1 MSLSMKNFFR
11 MLRYARP
18 YRKLAYLN
26 VLFNFLSIIFG
37 MVSITMLMPFLNY
50 LFGKDGTVTK
60 EGATGLTRLNNE
72 FILFLKDLSGDD
84 VGMGLLLV
92 CVAVVVFSILKN
104 IFRYLA
110 LYVLIPYRNNTIR
123 DLRNAV
129 YKKVMRLQL
138 SYFSDEKKG
147 DIISRMSNDMTEVE
161 FAIMTSL
168 EAIFKAPFTI
178 LVTLS
183 ILLVMSWK
191 LTIIILILLP
201 LNGILVSRIG
211 KRLKRHASRAQG
223 RLGILMSLFEE
234 SLSGIRIIKGFGK
247 EAHFFRKFSTENRHL
262 STINVLVNR
271 SRDISSPLSE
281 TLGFIT
287 LSVVLYIGGRMVQ
300 TETGIMDPSAFI
312 YFIVLFAQVIDPA
325 KAFSTAF
332 YNVQKGSASADR
344 IEEILQIPE
353 MLKEAQNA
361 LSLDEIKEGVEYK
374 NVGFQ
379 YNPDKKTLHNISFK
393 IPKGKTVALVG
404 PSGSGKSTL
413 ADLLARFYDVTEG
426 HVLFDGIDI
435 RDVKVKDLRGLM
447 GLVTQESILFN
458 DSVYNNITFG
468 NHEVG
473 FEQVVEAA
481 KAANAHEFIEQMDKG
496 YYTNIGDRGGKLS
509 GGQRQRI
516 AIARAILKNP
526 QILILDE
533 ATSALD
539 TTSERLVQEA
549 LNHLMKNRTSL
560 VIAHRLSTIQGAD
573 LIIVLDDGRI
583 IERGTHQEL
592 FDHKGLY
599 RSLLEMQQMA

>member
-1 MSLSMKNFFR
+1 

-26 VLFNFLSIIFG
+26 ILFNFLSIVFG
-37 MVSITMLMPFLNY
+37 MVSFTMLMPFLNY
-50 LFGKDGTVTK
+50 LFGKDGNVAK
-60 EGATGLTRLNNE
+60 EGATGITKLNNE
-72 FILFLKDLSGDD
+72 FILFLKDISGDD
-84 VGMGLLLV
+84 VGTGLLLV
-92 CVAVVVFSILKN
+92 CVAVVVFTILKN

-168 EAIFKAPFTI
+168 EAIFKAPFSI
-178 LVTLS
+178 FVTLI

-191 LTIIILILLP
+191 LTLIILILLP

-223 RLGILMSLFEE
+223 RLGMLMSLFEE
-234 SLSGIRIIKGFGK
+234 SLGGIRIIKGFGK
-247 EAHFFRKFSTENRHL
+247 EAFFFRKFSTENRHL
-262 STINVLVNR
+262 NKINILVNR

-287 LSVVLYIGGRMVQ
+287 LSTVLYIGGRMVQ
-300 TETGIMDPSAFI
+300 TDTGIMDPSAFI
-312 YFIVLFAQVIDPA
+312 LFIVLFAQVIDPA
-325 KAFSTAF
+325 KSFSTAF

-353 MLKEAQNA
+353 MLKEAANPI
-361 LSLDEIKEGVEYK
+361 SLTEIQEGVEYK
-374 NVGFQ
+374 HVGFS
-379 YNPDKKTLHNISFK
+379 YASDKKTLHGINFK

-404 PSGSGKSTL
+404 PSGSGKSTI
-413 ADLLARFYDVTEG
+413 ADLLARFYDVSEG
-426 HVLFDGIDI
+426 HVLFDGKDI
-435 RDVKVKDLRGLM
+435 RDLKVKDLRGLM

-468 NHEVG
+468 NHEASY
-473 FEQVVEAA
+473 EQVVEAA
-481 KAANAHEFIEQMDKG
+481 KAANAHEFIAEMEKG
-496 YYTNIGDRGGKLS
+496 YYTNIGERGGKLS

-549 LNHLMKNRTSL
+549 LNTLMKNRTSL
-560 VIAHRLSTIQGAD
+560 VIAHRLSTIQNAD
-573 LIIVLDDGRI
+573 LIIVLDNGLI

-592 FDHKGLY
+592 YDNKGLY
-599 RSLLEMQQMA
+599 RSLLDMQQLA

>member
-1 MSLSMKNFFR
+1 MYLSMKNFFR

-18 YRKLAYLN
+18 YRKLAYFN
-26 VLFNFLSIIFG
+26 ILFNFLSIVFG
-37 MVSITMLMPFLNY
+37 MVSFTMLMPFLNY
-50 LFGKDGTVTK
+50 LFGKAQDVSV
-60 EGATGLTRLNNE
+60 EGATGITKLNNQ

-84 VGMGLLLV
+84 TGMGLLLV
-92 CVAVVVFSILKN
+92 CIAVVVFTILKN

-110 LYVLIPYRNNTIR
+110 LYVLIPFRNNTIR
-123 DLRNAV
+123 DLRNAF

-168 EAIFKAPFTI
+168 EAIFKAPFSI
-178 LVTLS
+178 LVTLV
-183 ILLVMSWK
+183 ILVVMSWK
-191 LTIIILILLP
+191 LTLIILVLLP

-223 RLGILMSLFEE
+223 RLGMLMSLFEE
-234 SLSGIRIIKGFGK
+234 SLGGIRIIKGFGK
-247 EAHFFRKFSTENRHL
+247 EAYFFRKFSMENRHL
-262 STINVLVNR
+262 NKINVLVNR

-287 LSVVLYIGGRMVQ
+287 LSIVLYIGGRMVQ

-312 YFIVLFAQVIDPA
+312 LFIVLFAQVIDPA

-353 MLKEAQNA
+353 TLNEAENPIGLTQIQ
-361 LSLDEIKEGVEYK
+361 DGVEYK
-374 NVGFQ
+374 GVGF
-379 YNPDKKTLHNISFK
+379 YYTPEKKTLHDISFK

-413 ADLLARFYDVTEG
+413 ADLLARFYDVSEG
-426 HVLFDGIDI
+426 HVLFDGKDI
-435 RDVKVKDLRGLM
+435 RDIKVKDLRGLM

-468 NHEVG
+468 NHEVS

-481 KAANAHEFIEQMDKG
+481 KAANAHEFIVEMEKG

-549 LNHLMKNRTSL
+549 LNTLMKNRTSL

-573 LIIVLDDGRI
+573 LIIVLDNGNI

-592 FDHKGLY
+592 YEKNGMY

>member
-1 MSLSMKNFFR
+1 

-26 VLFNFLSIIFG
+26 ILFNFLSIVFG
-37 MVSITMLMPFLNY
+37 MVSFTMLMPFLNY
-50 LFGKDGTVTK
+50 LFGKDKDIAK
-60 EGATGLTRLNNE
+60 EGATGITKLNNE
-72 FILFLKDLSGDD
+72 FISFLKDISGDD
-84 VGMGLLLV
+84 VGTGLLMV
-92 CVAVVVFSILKN
+92 CIAVVVFTILKN

-110 LYVLIPYRNNTIR
+110 LYVLIPFRNNTIR
-123 DLRNAV
+123 DLRNEV

-168 EAIFKAPFTI
+168 EAIFKAPFSI
-178 LVTLS
+178 MVTLI

-223 RLGILMSLFEE
+223 RLGMLMSLFEE
-234 SLSGIRIIKGFGK
+234 SLGGIRIIKGFGK
-247 EAHFFRKFSTENRHL
+247 EAYFFRKFSTENRHL
-262 STINVLVNR
+262 NKINVLVNR

-287 LSVVLYIGGRMVQ
+287 LSIVLYIGGRMVQ

-312 YFIVLFAQVIDPA
+312 LFIVLFAQVIDPA

-353 MLKEAQNA
+353 TLKEAENPI
-361 LSLDEIKEGVEYK
+361 SLTEIQEGVEYK
-374 NVGFQ
+374 NVGFS
-379 YNPDKKTLHNISFK
+379 YASDKKTLNDISFK

-413 ADLLARFYDVTEG
+413 ADLLARFYDVSEG
-426 HVLFDGIDI
+426 HVLFDGKDI
-435 RDVKVKDLRGLM
+435 RDIKVKDLRSLM

-468 NHEVG
+468 NHEVS

-549 LNHLMKNRTSL
+549 LNTLMKNRTSL
-560 VIAHRLSTIQGAD
+560 VIAHRLSTIQNAD
-573 LIIVLDDGRI
+573 LIIVLENGHI

-592 FDHKGLY
+592 FENKGLY

>member
-1 MSLSMKNFFR
+1 

-26 VLFNFLSIIFG
+26 ILFNFLSIVFG
-37 MVSITMLMPFLNY
+37 MVSFTMLMPFLNY
-50 LFGKDGTVTK
+50 LFGKDGDVEK
-60 EGATGLTRLNNE
+60 EGATGITKLNND

-84 VGMGLLLV
+84 VGTGLLLV
-92 CVAVVVFSILKN
+92 CVAVVVFTILKN

-168 EAIFKAPFTI
+168 EAIFKAPFSI
-178 LVTLS
+178 MVTLT

-223 RLGILMSLFEE
+223 RLGMLMSLFEE
-234 SLSGIRIIKGFGK
+234 SLGGIRIIKGFGK
-247 EAHFFRKFSTENRHL
+247 EAYFFRKFSTENRHL
-262 STINVLVNR
+262 NQINVLVNR

-287 LSVVLYIGGRMVQ
+287 LSIVLYIGGRMVQ

-312 YFIVLFAQVIDPA
+312 LFIVLFAQVIDPA
-325 KAFSTAF
+325 KSFSTAF

-353 MLKEAQNA
+353 TLKEAENPI
-361 LSLDEIKEGVEYK
+361 SLTEIQVGVEYK
-374 NVGFQ
+374 NVGFS
-379 YNPDKKTLHNISFK
+379 YTSDKKTLNDISFK

-413 ADLLARFYDVTEG
+413 ADLLARFYDVSEG
-426 HVLFDGIDI
+426 HVLFDNKDI
-435 RDVKVKDLRGLM
+435 RDLKVKDLRGLM

-468 NHEVG
+468 NHEVS

-549 LNHLMKNRTSL
+549 LNTLMKNRTSL
-560 VIAHRLSTIQGAD
+560 VIAHRLSTIQNAD
-573 LIIVLDDGRI
+573 LIIVLENGRV

-592 FDHKGLY
+592 LEAKGLY

>member
-1 MSLSMKNFFR
+1 
-11 MLRYARP
+11 
-18 YRKLAYLN
+18 
-26 VLFNFLSIIFG
+26 
-37 MVSITMLMPFLNY
+37 
-50 LFGKDGTVTK
+50 
-60 EGATGLTRLNNE
+60 
-72 FILFLKDLSGDD
+72 
-84 VGMGLLLV
+84 
-92 CVAVVVFSILKN
+92 
-104 IFRYLA
+104 
-110 LYVLIPYRNNTIR
+110 
-123 DLRNAV
+123 
-129 YKKVMRLQL
+129 MRLQL

-168 EAIFKAPFTI
+168 EAIFKAPFSI
-178 LVTLS
+178 MVTLT

-223 RLGILMSLFEE
+223 RLGMLMSLFEE
-234 SLSGIRIIKGFGK
+234 SLGGIRIIKGFGK
-247 EAHFFRKFSTENRHL
+247 EAYFFRKFSTENRHL
-262 STINVLVNR
+262 NQINVLVNR

-287 LSVVLYIGGRMVQ
+287 LSIVLYIGGRMVQ

-312 YFIVLFAQVIDPA
+312 LFIVLFAQVIDPA
-325 KAFSTAF
+325 KSFSTAF

-353 MLKEAQNA
+353 TLKEAENPI
-361 LSLDEIKEGVEYK
+361 SLTEIQVGVEYK
-374 NVGFQ
+374 NVGFS
-379 YNPDKKTLHNISFK
+379 YTSDKKTLNDISFK

-413 ADLLARFYDVTEG
+413 ADLLARFYDVSEG
-426 HVLFDGIDI
+426 HVLFDNKDI
-435 RDVKVKDLRGLM
+435 RDLKVKDLRGLM

-468 NHEVG
+468 NHEVS

-549 LNHLMKNRTSL
+549 LNTLMKNRTSL
-560 VIAHRLSTIQGAD
+560 VIAHRLSTIQNAD
-573 LIIVLDDGRI
+573 LIIVLENGRV

-592 FDHKGLY
+592 LEAKGLY

>member
-1 MSLSMKNFFR
+1 MKNFFR

-26 VLFNFLSIIFG
+26 ILFNFLSIVFG
-37 MVSITMLMPFLNY
+37 MVSFTMLMPFLNY
-50 LFGKDGTVTK
+50 LFGKDGDVEK
-60 EGATGLTRLNNE
+60 EGATGITKLNND

-84 VGMGLLLV
+84 VGTGLLLV
-92 CVAVVVFSILKN
+92 CVAVVVFTILKN

-168 EAIFKAPFTI
+168 EAIFKAPFSI
-178 LVTLS
+178 MVTLT

-223 RLGILMSLFEE
+223 RLGMLMSLFEE
-234 SLSGIRIIKGFGK
+234 SLGGIRIIKGFGK
-247 EAHFFRKFSTENRHL
+247 EAYFFRKFSTENRHL
-262 STINVLVNR
+262 NQINVLVNR

-287 LSVVLYIGGRMVQ
+287 LSIVLYIGGRMVQ

-312 YFIVLFAQVIDPA
+312 LFIVLFAQVIDPA
-325 KAFSTAF
+325 KSFSTAF
-332 YNVQKGSASADR
+332 YNVKKGSASADR

-353 MLKEAQNA
+353 TLKEAENPI
-361 LSLDEIKEGVEYK
+361 SLTEIQVGVEYK
-374 NVGFQ
+374 NVGFS
-379 YNPDKKTLHNISFK
+379 YTSDKKTLNDISFK

-413 ADLLARFYDVTEG
+413 ADLLARFYDVSEG
-426 HVLFDGIDI
+426 HVLFDNKDI
-435 RDVKVKDLRGLM
+435 RDLKVKDLRGLM

-468 NHEVG
+468 NHEVS

-549 LNHLMKNRTSL
+549 LNTLMKNRTSL
-560 VIAHRLSTIQGAD
+560 VIAHRLSTIQNAD
-573 LIIVLDDGRI
+573 LIIVLENGRV

-592 FDHKGLY
+592 LEAKGLY

>member
-1 MSLSMKNFFR
+1 

-26 VLFNFLSIIFG
+26 ILFNFLSIVFG
-37 MVSITMLMPFLNY
+37 MVSFTMLMPFLNY
-50 LFGKDGTVTK
+50 LFGKDGDVEK
-60 EGATGLTRLNNE
+60 EGATGITKLNND

-84 VGMGLLLV
+84 VGTGLLLV
-92 CVAVVVFSILKN
+92 CVAVVVFTILKN

-168 EAIFKAPFTI
+168 EAIFKAPFSI
-178 LVTLS
+178 MVTLT

-223 RLGILMSLFEE
+223 RLGMLMSLFEE
-234 SLSGIRIIKGFGK
+234 SLGGIRIIKGFGK
-247 EAHFFRKFSTENRHL
+247 EAYFFRKFSTENRHL
-262 STINVLVNR
+262 NQINVLVNR

-287 LSVVLYIGGRMVQ
+287 LSIVLYIGGRMVQ

-312 YFIVLFAQVIDPA
+312 LFIVLFAQVIDPA
-325 KAFSTAF
+325 KSFSTAF

-353 MLKEAQNA
+353 TLKEAENPI
-361 LSLDEIKEGVEYK
+361 SLTEIQVGVEYK
-374 NVGFQ
+374 NVGFS
-379 YNPDKKTLHNISFK
+379 YTSDKKTLNDISFK

-413 ADLLARFYDVTEG
+413 ADLLARFYDVSEG
-426 HVLFDGIDI
+426 HVLFDNKDI
-435 RDVKVKDLRGLM
+435 RDLKVKDLRGLM

-468 NHEVG
+468 NHEVS

-496 YYTNIGDRGGKLS
+496 YYTNMGDRGGILS
-509 GGQRQRI
+509 CGQ
-516 AIARAILKNP
+516 
-526 QILILDE
+526 
-533 ATSALD
+533 
-539 TTSERLVQEA
+539 
-549 LNHLMKNRTSL
+549 
-560 VIAHRLSTIQGAD
+560 
-573 LIIVLDDGRI
+573 
-583 IERGTHQEL
+583 
-592 FDHKGLY
+592 
-599 RSLLEMQQMA
+599 